1 MTETLTGTLLGGR
14 YRVGALLGQ
23 GGMGAVY
30 EGMQEG
36 LDRRVALKVLHA
48 HLANDQDLISRFKR
62 EAHAVAALGHPNV
75 VQISDFQTGGEDP
88 PFLVM
93 ELLRGESLRDLLK
106 RRGTLPP
113 ERVAYIFQQ
122 VLAALE
128 AAHAKDI
135 VHRDIKPDNVFLCA
149 TSVQADLVKILDFGV
164 AKILR
169 QEDPS
174 VGKLTKN
181 GFVVG
186 TLSYMAPEQ
195 ATGDPLDGRAD
206 LYSVGACMY
215 LALTGRKPYDGP
227 STPAILKAILT
238 EPHVPLA
245 AARQDIDLGLAAIVD
260 RALAKK
266 PADRFGSAREMAA
279 ALAAFAKPTP
289 LEPTAS
295 EAPTLPRDESPATVG
310 PAKRNVPSNAPTLD
324 AKALA
329 RSAPTAQL
337 KAIPEPVISD
347 KPTAPTAPAREQK
360 KTLLSQGTPATKP
373 PSSALPPVE
382 SRMSS
387 TPPPHSMGPDTLAT
401 MQIGA
406 QPAVEE
412 PSPET
417 EPPQAIGERGT
428 APMVTSPLMTTVRS
442 RTDPA
447 PAPATNVSTTLKMR
461 PATAPG
467 AAAAN
472 APATTPA
479 ATPPAPTIVDPKPPE
494 ALGAA
499 PARVL
504 VPVAPS
510 PAEARTPSPIPARAT
525 PPMVVVA
532 PRRPAR
538 TSTTS
543 ILLITFAVLFGI
555 ALLALGVGLFALKW
569 FADATP
575 EPATGDPSATAVADP
590 ETSAVA
596 LPPPTAT
603 ATADDDAQ
611 DSPRG
616 KAHEVATDPK
626 ATVAARPPPPPTATA
641 NPLVPPSTL
650 ASALASAAPSVIASA
665 LAAPIPTTTAPP
677 KASATPTATATATAT
692 TTPTATTTGSGGA
705 NGNAHGRR
713 SPFGF

>member
-1 MTETLTGTLLGGR
+1 VTETLTGSLLGGR

-30 EGMQEG
+30 EGTQEG

-48 HLANDQDLISRFKR
+48 HLANDKDLISRFKR

-75 VQISDFQTGGEDP
+75 VQISDFQTGGADP

-93 ELLRGESLRDLLK
+93 ELLQGESLRDLLK
-106 RRGTLPP
+106 RRGMLPP

-174 VGKLTKN
+174 IGKLTKN

-245 AARQDIDLGLAAIVD
+245 AVRQDIDLGLAAIVD

-266 PADRFGSAREMAA
+266 PAERFGSAREMAA
-279 ALAAFAKPTP
+279 ALATFAKPTP

-295 EAPTLPRDESPATVG
+295 EAPTLPREDSPATVG
-310 PAKRNVPSNAPTLD
+310 PARRNVPSGAPTVD
-324 AKALA
+324 GKALA
-329 RSAPTAQL
+329 RSAPTAAL
-337 KAIPEPVISD
+337 KAIPAPTISE
-347 KPTAPTAPAREQK
+347 KPTRPNADQR
-360 KTLLSQGTPATKP
+360 KTLVSQGTPP
-373 PSSALPPVE
+373 PAAAKTEALPAVE

-387 TPPPHSMGPDTLAT
+387 TPPPHSMGPETLAT
-401 MQIGA
+401 LQIGA
-406 QPAVEE
+406 VPPVDEPA
-412 PSPET
+412 PET
-417 EPPQAIGERGT
+417 EPPPAVGERNAT
-428 APMVTSPLMTTVRS
+428 VAAPASPLMTTVRS
-442 RTDPA
+442 RTDPPPTA
-447 PAPATNVSTTLKMR
+447 PIQNVSTTLKMR
-461 PATAPG
+461 PAGPVESAAPS
-467 AAAAN
+467 
-472 APATTPA
+472 PEPA
-479 ATPPAPTIVDPKPPE
+479 ATRVDPRPVE
-494 ALGAA
+494 LT
-499 PARVL
+499 PARVQ
-504 VPVAPS
+504 VPVAPR
-510 PAEARTPSPIPARAT
+510 PATPARAPSPVPAGRAT
-525 PPMVVVA
+525 PPIVIA
-532 PRRPAR
+532 TPRKPKR
-538 TSTTS
+538 TSWTS
-543 ILLITFAVLFGI
+543 ILVITFVVLFGV

-569 FADATP
+569 FADASPTITP
-575 EPATGDPSATAVADP
+575 APEATPSVV
-590 ETSAVA
+590 TSAPVVVA
-596 LPPPTAT
+596 PSVTVTSPTPTTTTSASLGKELETATNVPTAT
-603 ATADDDAQ
+603 ARTTTTA
-611 DSPRG
+611 G
-616 KAHEVATDPK
+616 PK
-626 ATVAARPPPPPTATA
+626 PSTSAAA
-641 NPLVPPSTL
+641 NPPLGAPSTL
-650 ASALASAAPSVIASA
+650 ASALASAAPG
-665 LAAPIPTTTAPP
+665 LL
-677 KASATPTATATATAT
+677 ATAT
-692 TTPTATTTGSGGA
+692 TLTTPAPTASASAKPAPSTTTVPNPFTGSA
-705 NGNAHGRR
+705 I
-713 SPFGF
+713 PK